1 MESMLLKS
9 EIEALRSQLH
19 EAKNTIEAIRRGEI
33 DALVIQGRNGNEVY
47 TLESADRTYRVFLEK
62 MTEGAVTLNETG
74 VIEYCNSSFASM
86 VSLTPALVVAE
97 LFQNF
102 VRADDMNNF
111 ILLLE
116 QGWKVDVK
124 GEVSLI
130 TDSGSIPVQ
139 LSVTALRLG
148 KNFTLS
154 ILITDLTRQKEAQVQ
169 LKLKNDQLEVSNL
182 ALEISN
188 NDLQQF
194 AYVASHD
201 LQEPLRKILIFSNS
215 IKEIPDNELYVKSR
229 IYVDKIIS
237 SATRMKILIIDIL
250 SYSRL
255 SKDDTNFEQT
265 DLKLLI
271 NDVIQDM
278 ELIIENKKAV
288 IIIGDL
294 PVMPIIKAQIRQVF
308 LNLLSNALKFSKKGE
323 SPRIE
328 IRCSNEP
335 GGFLPAGEFCH
346 IHIKDNGIGFE
357 EKYAKSIFNLFE
369 KLHSKDDYEGTGIG
383 LAICKK
389 IVEKHNGL
397 ITVKTE
403 QNAGSEF
410 IISLPMAQASIQKD
424 VESLEI
430 SPELILP

>member
-1 MESMLLKS
+1 MEPGLLKS

-19 EAKNTIEAIRRGEI
+19 EAENTIEAIRRGEI
-33 DALVIQGRNGNEVY
+33 DALVIQGQNGNEVY

-62 MTEGAVTLNETG
+62 MTEGAVTLNDIG
-74 VIEYCNSSFASM
+74 VIEYSNSSFASM

-97 LFQNF
+97 LFQDF
-102 VRADDMNNF
+102 VRAEDRNNF

-116 QGWKVDVK
+116 QGWKMDVK

-130 TDSGSIPVQ
+130 TDRGSIPVQ

-169 LKLKNDQLEVSNL
+169 LKLKNDQLEASNL
-182 ALEISN
+182 ALELSN

-201 LQEPLRKILIFSNS
+201 LQEPLRKILIYSNS
-215 IKEIPDNELYVKSR
+215 IKELPDNELYDKKR

-237 SATRMKILIIDIL
+237 SATRLKILIIDIL

-255 SKDDTNFEQT
+255 SKDDINFEET

-271 NDVIQDM
+271 HDVIQDM
-278 ELIIENKKAV
+278 ELIIEDKKAV
-288 IIIGDL
+288 LIVENL
-294 PVMPIIKAQIRQVF
+294 PVMPVIKAQIRQVF
-308 LNLLSNALKFSKKGE
+308 LNLISNALKFSKKGE
-323 SPRIE
+323 SPHIE
-328 IRCSNEP
+328 IRSSNELD
-335 GGFLPAGEFCH
+335 GFLQTEKFCH

-357 EKYAKSIFNLFE
+357 GKYAKSIFNLFE

-389 IVEKHNGL
+389 IIEKHHGH

-403 QNAGSEF
+403 QYRGSEF
-410 IISLPMAQASIQKD
+410 IISLPRHQAGIQKD
-424 VESLEI
+424 FELLEI
-430 SPELILP
+430 HPELILP

>member
-1 MESMLLKS
+1 MESRLLKS

-19 EAKNTIEAIRRGEI
+19 EAKNTIEAIRKGEI
-33 DALVIQGRNGNEVY
+33 DALVIQGRDGNEVY
-47 TLESADRTYRVFLEK
+47 TLESADRTYRLFLEK
-62 MTEGAVTLNETG
+62 MTEGAVTLNDTG
-74 VIEYCNSSFASM
+74 VIEYSNSSFASM

-97 LFQNF
+97 LFQDF
-102 VRADDMNNF
+102 VRAEDRNNF

-116 QGWKVDVK
+116 EGWKIDVK

-130 TDSGSIPVQ
+130 TNSGSIPVQ
-139 LSVTALRLG
+139 LSVTALRLA
-148 KNFTLS
+148 KDFTLS

-169 LKLKNDQLEVSNL
+169 LKLKNDQLEASNL
-182 ALEISN
+182 ALETSN

-201 LQEPLRKILIFSNS
+201 LQEPLRKILIFSNA
-215 IKEIPDNELYVKSR
+215 IREIPDNERYDKFR
-229 IYVDKIIS
+229 IYVDKVIT

-255 SKDDTNFEQT
+255 SKEDVNFEAA

-271 NDVIQDM
+271 HDVMQEM
-278 ELIIENKKAV
+278 ELIIEDKKAV
-288 IIIGDL
+288 IIIEDL
-294 PVMPIIKAQIRQVF
+294 PVMLVIKAQIRQVF
-308 LNLLSNALKFSKKGE
+308 LNLISNALKFSKKGK
-323 SPRIE
+323 SPCIE
-328 IRCSNEP
+328 IRCSDRLE
-335 GGFLPAGEFCH
+335 GFLQTEKFCH

-357 EKYAKSIFNLFE
+357 GKYAKSIFNLFE
-369 KLHSKDDYEGTGIG
+369 KLHSRDEYEGTGIG

-389 IVEKHNGL
+389 IIEKHHGY

-403 QNAGSEF
+403 EDAGSEF
-410 IISLPMAQASIQKD
+410 IISLPMHQAGIQKD